1 MGQHDQTT
9 DVSGGDDSLREETR
23 RTEARRVLEA
33 SVGEL
38 NFGEKLTIWR
48 RREGLSQRQA
58 ANRFGIGRNKYSDLE
73 KVENS
78 ECIPTP
84 HVGDLYSYEMCYI
97 LRKRSAWTIADC
109 AEQIGVSRY
118 WYNLMELGKASP
130 ERLVQYW
137 IENEG

>member
-1 MGQHDQTT
+1 MGQHDQTAN
-9 DVSGGDDSLREETR
+9 VSGGGDSLREEAGR
-23 RTEARRVLEA
+23 YKARTILKT

-38 NFGEKLTIWR
+38 SFGEKLTLWR

-58 ANRFGIGRNKYSDLE
+58 ARKFGVGRNKYADLE
-73 KVENS
+73 KLEKQ

-84 HVGDLYSYEMCYI
+84 HVGDLYSYEMCFI
-97 LRKRSAWTIADC
+97 LRRRSTWTIADC

-130 ERLVQYW
+130 ETLVQYW